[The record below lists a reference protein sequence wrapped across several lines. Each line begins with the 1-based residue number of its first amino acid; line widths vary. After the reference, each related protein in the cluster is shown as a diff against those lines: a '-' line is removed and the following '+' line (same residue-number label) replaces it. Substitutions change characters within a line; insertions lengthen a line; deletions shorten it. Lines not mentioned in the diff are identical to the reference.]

1 MDDALVFIAKN
12 KTVHKHLKIQAT
24 KKNPKNHLLH
34 DMIEEVKIIPDAE
47 ENLWIHAGQTFS
59 LTSVHFSIWMIVRV
73 RCSMKARIHLA
84 LHQQFKLLVVWW
96 SGGYF
101 IGTLGINWAS
111 FKHPC
116 LPEYSYWPCPT
127 IYDYSAPF
135 SDGCFQQ
142 FNTPCHKPQIILN
155 WFLEHNN

>member
-101 IGTLGINWAS
+101 IGTVRLVS
-111 FKHPC
+111 TEHH
-116 LPEYSYWPCPT
+116 L
-127 IYDYSAPF
+127 
-135 SDGCFQQ
+135 
-142 FNTPCHKPQIILN
+142 NTPVYLSIVTDHVQPFMTTVHH
-155 WFLEHNN
+155 FLMAASSSLTHHVTNLRSS